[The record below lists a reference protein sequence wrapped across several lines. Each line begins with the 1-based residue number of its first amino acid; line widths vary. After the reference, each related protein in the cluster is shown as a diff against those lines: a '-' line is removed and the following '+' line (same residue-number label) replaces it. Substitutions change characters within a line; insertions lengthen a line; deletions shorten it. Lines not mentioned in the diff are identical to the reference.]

1 MLPLQL
7 NEIVKLETN
16 VASALHKAQS
26 EMDAAHEGGYNPH
39 FKSNFCRLT
48 DLINASRPS
57 LTKYGLSVSQYPDSD
72 ADATYLVTVLMH
84 SSGDKITSRVKM
96 VLDKPSDIQSFGKV
110 MTYLKR
116 YAYAAIVGIATAD
129 EQEDDDGNSISV
141 RDESS
146 RPSGNVG
153 QNVTTPGS
161 NCISD
166 KQLAM
171 LKAILKGDSDRE
183 AKICAHY
190 KISDLSQLSWKH
202 MQEVVNKLKG
212 A

>member
-1 MLPLQL
+1 M
-7 NEIVKLETN
+7 EINNL
-16 VASALHKAQS
+16 ASALHKAQS

-57 LTKYGLSVSQYPDSD
+57 LTKYGLSVTQYPDSD

-116 YAYAAIVGIATAD
+116 YAYAAIVGIAIAD
-129 EQEDDDGNSISV
+129 EQEDDDGNSVSV
-141 RDESS
+141 RTETSQPESK
-146 RPSGNVG
+146 VD
-153 QNVTTPGS
+153 QNVTPS
-161 NCISD
+161 SSDYISA

-171 LKAILKGDSDRE
+171 LKSKL
-183 AKICAHY
+183 
-190 KISDLSQLSWKH
+190 H
-202 MQEVVNKLKG
+202 MQDKAEEIILRTYPSLDKIPWKKYNHILYWLDPSMKPKT
-212 A
+212 